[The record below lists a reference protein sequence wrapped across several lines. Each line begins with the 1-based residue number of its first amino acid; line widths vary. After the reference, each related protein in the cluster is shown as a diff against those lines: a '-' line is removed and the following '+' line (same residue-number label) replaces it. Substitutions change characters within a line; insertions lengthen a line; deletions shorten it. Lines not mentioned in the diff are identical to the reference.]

1 MNVQQ
6 LFENQFE
13 HMRKQDQAKYFLMQV
28 VKVAPVKGDPDSFI
42 ALGVRIDNE
51 QNVAVY
57 SKKSTSGQH
66 FPEPGGIL
74 RADKVSRMPQKS
86 KNDITAYSAEYFHA
100 YRNDDFCIRAVAQA
114 QRPKK
119 DPQSK
124 MWSADMRFF
133 DVEKGPVML
142 DGNQIAEQIERE
154 LARMLKPWKSDEQ
167 SSITHDVKGSP
178 LWGDGQE
185 ARPGM
190 SPFVAVRSG
199 AKIFYVY
206 GDGAVRQKTNNEN
219 EYVYS
224 LPTDEQVK
232 AKISKNTGLQNLL
245 AVISN
250 VKGQATPEQMAQLKI
265 TLIPGLQVRVGRDS
279 LGGEKQSYLA
289 VPSAFDWKNKDVL
302 DDAGNPTGRPGFRPA
317 DAHIKMSSR
326 GSMMVVDAAP
336 SAGGRLTQFIPETS
350 VERELRVVAEQA
362 SAPQK
367 PDEAQ
372 PQSRGAVTQ
381 EKAQVRQVQE
391 AQPSQYDAP
400 APNKFDDEPMD
411 DFGDVLQYADD
422 LLAMQSP
429 DQNFGID
436 EELDSLME
444 EANQRQMNRTA
455 RPRM

>member
-1 MNVQQ
+1 MDVQQ
-6 LFENQFE
+6 LFESQFE
-13 HMRKQDQAKYFLMQV
+13 QMRKQDQAKYFLMQV
-28 VKVAPVKGDPDSFI
+28 VKVALVKDDPDSFI

-51 QNVAVY
+51 QKVAVY

-66 FPEPGGIL
+66 FPEKGGIL

-86 KNDITAYSAEYFHA
+86 KDDITAYSAEYFHA

-142 DGNQIAEQIERE
+142 DGNQIGAQIENE
-154 LARMLKPWKSDEQ
+154 LARMLTPWKAEEQ
-167 SSITHDVKGSP
+167 SCITHDVKGSA
-178 LWGDGQE
+178 LWGDGNE

-199 AKIFYVY
+199 AKTFYVY
-206 GDGAVRQKTNNEN
+206 GDGAVRQKTDNER
-219 EYVYS
+219 EFVYN
-224 LPTDEQVK
+224 LPTDQQVK

-245 AVISN
+245 SVISN
-250 VKGQATPEQMAQLKI
+250 VQGQATPEQMAQLKI

-289 VPSAFDWKNKDVL
+289 VPSAFDWKNNDVL
-302 DDAGNPTGRPGFRPA
+302 DDAGNPTTRPGFRLA
-317 DAHIKMSSR
+317 DAHVKMSNR

-350 VERELRVVAEQA
+350 IERELRVAAEQA

-367 PDEAQ
+367 PAEAQ
-372 PQSRGAVTQ
+372 PQARGAVTQ
-381 EKAQVRQVQE
+381 EPAPVRQAREPQ
-391 AQPSQYDAP
+391 QSQYDAP
-400 APNKFDDEPMD
+400 APNQYDDDPMD
-411 DFGDVLQYADD
+411 DFGDMQQYAED
-422 LLAMQSP
+422 LVTMQSP

-436 EELDSLME
+436 DELDSLME
-444 EANQRQMNRTA
+444 EATQRQKSRA
-455 RPRM
+455 SRPGM